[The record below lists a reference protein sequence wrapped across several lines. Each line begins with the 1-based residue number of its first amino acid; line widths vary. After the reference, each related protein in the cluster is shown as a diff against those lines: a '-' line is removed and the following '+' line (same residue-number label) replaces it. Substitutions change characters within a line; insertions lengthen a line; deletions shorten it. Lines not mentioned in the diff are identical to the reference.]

1 MNISIFGNHGGH
13 TLLGVLPA
21 VVTMTNSLK
30 VRGNPLPWAASPL
43 FPSNPSGVRYL
54 SWGRISPPTHP
65 AHTTMGVSEKTEL
78 TDSGSDILRWPLP
91 VASGTGRVLPGLSL
105 PF

>member
-1 MNISIFGNHGGH
+1 MESRGGH
-13 TLLGVLPA
+13 TVVEVLLAMVP
-21 VVTMTNSLK
+21 VTNSLK
-30 VRGNPLPWAASPL
+30 VGGTHSLGQPALSSI
-43 FPSNPSGVRYL
+43 PSYPSGVHYL
-54 SWGRISPPTHP
+54 SWGGISPPTHP

-78 TDSGSDILRWPLP
+78 TDSGSDILRGPLP